1 MPITV
6 IAPDGVLDETAQ
18 RELLP
23 RLSEALIAANG
34 ATGNSFLTAM
44 VGGTLS
50 ILPPEHIL
58 AGGTN
63 RPVVMVELKLP
74 NIGLG
79 TIEARATFIT
89 AATDI
94 VESLAV
100 PGHAREDIWVFVLNA
115 PDGAWGV
122 GGTPYTNEALVAAIT
137 AAG

>member
-18 RELLP
+18 RDLLP
-23 RLSEALIAANG
+23 QLSEALIDATG
-34 ATGNSFLTAM
+34 ATGNSFFKAM
-44 VGGTLS
+44 VGGTLN
-50 ILPPEHIL
+50 ILPPEQIF

-79 TIEARATFIT
+79 TIEARAAFIT

-94 VESLAV
+94 VQTLAV

-122 GGTPYTNEALVAAIT
+122 GGKPYTNEALMAAIVAA
-137 AAG
+137 G